1 MIVDS
6 FRDRTWF
13 FSNEILCYLVIVPMQ
28 KIVSWKRI
36 VAIHQIELLNDHFF
50 SRSYHTILI
59 KPSLFWIVDIYL
71 NFDIVNFVKI
81 MTKLGFDES
90 EWIRIL
96 NNGFKSSYTVL
107 IVNLLSL
114 DLINLEIGIMI
125 YHVTTWSSPCRINYR

>member
-1 MIVDS
+1 
-6 FRDRTWF
+6 
-13 FSNEILCYLVIVPMQ
+13 MQ
-28 KIVSWKRI
+28 KI

>member
-1 MIVDS
+1 MLFS
-6 FRDRTWF
+6 YRSNAKDRELKKDRSDCLNTKLSRETIIF
-13 FSNEILCYLVIVPMQ
+13 F
-28 KIVSWKRI
+28 
-36 VAIHQIELLNDHFF
+36 A
-50 SRSYHTILI
+50 RSYHTILI
-59 KPSLFWIVDIYL
+59 KPSLFWIVDIYH
-71 NFDIVNFVKI
+71 NFDIASYFIIESVRSLTTIFKI

-125 YHVTTWSSPCRINYR
+125 YHVTTWSSPCRISYR